1 MRREKHEGVPGS
13 HRPRRFALASAVAVT
28 SLLLS
33 SALGTPALAQD
44 GSAGVGEIVGN
55 AGGYYGKTVTVTGD
69 VANVIDPF
77 QGAAEPIAFTIADGD
92 RPAAGAA
99 DQGLGR
105 HELLVIPAPTVA
117 LGGGM
122 PDLTAQDRVRIAGA
136 VVVFNR
142 AEVER
147 TTGVHLDAQAFQEW
161 DGRPALVAWDI
172 DAVATSA
179 ARARP
184 AEEKQPATVNL
195 GTAWPASYYGKV
207 VTVGGEVVEVFDPA
221 QGMLG
226 PVAMTIAADGRL
238 DATATHDTL
247 LVIRAPVAA
256 MANPMAE
263 FAPGSWVSV
272 NGPVVAFNVA
282 EVEQATG
289 LDLDNQL
296 LQRWDGKPAV
306 IAWTVQGTP

>member
-1 MRREKHEGVPGS
+1 MRREEHQGVPRP
-13 HRPRRFALASAVAVT
+13 HRPRRFALASAVAAT

-44 GSAGVGEIVGN
+44 GGAGVGEIVGN
-55 AGGYYGKTVTVTGD
+55 VGGYYGKTVTVTGN
-69 VANVIDPF
+69 VANIIDPF
-77 QGAAEPIAFTIADGD
+77 HGAAEPIGFTIADG
-92 RPAAGAA
+92 AEG
-99 DQGLGR
+99 QGRALD
-105 HELLVIPAPTVA
+105 ELLIIPAPTVA

-122 PDLTAQDRVRIAGA
+122 PDLTAQDRVRVAGA

-147 TTGVHLDAQAFQEW
+147 TTGVRLDAQAFQEW
-161 DGRPALVAWDI
+161 DGRPAIVAWDI
-172 DAVATSA
+172 DSVALSA

-184 AEEKQPATVNL
+184 AEEKRPATVNL
-195 GTAWPASYYGKV
+195 VTAWPASFYGKV

-238 DATATHDTL
+238 DATANHETL

-256 MANPMAE
+256 MANPMAD

-272 NGPVVAFNVA
+272 HGPVVAFNVA

-306 IAWTVQGTP
+306 IAWTVQGAS